1 LHSAQP
7 DNHCHQ
13 DAEHPIKKPGH
24 TKTILNTFPPTST
37 LIPSTHSPITS
48 LPIAIADAIGSSKS
62 HRYLMPIL
70 WDLIEATIKCKRQL
84 LLSW

>member
-1 LHSAQP
+1 M
-7 DNHCHQ
+7 HCKQ
-13 DAEHPIKKPGH
+13 
-24 TKTILNTFPPTST
+24 ILSIFSPTSI
-37 LIPSTHSPITS
+37 LIPSTHSPKTS